1 MLSKEHI
8 KQCATGTFSFVN
20 STVSSEKVE
29 RRTERVGRFRIAEV
43 RSKDF
48 IIENIEDFGRIYC
61 QYPKNTKISV
71 STSGNITTK
80 MQEKSVPLENFP
92 GYQRSIIAS
101 SQCGEDNWTDLTVVT
116 IKFHGF

>member
-8 KQCATGTFSFVN
+8 KPGATGTFSFVN
-20 STVSSEKVE
+20 STVSSERVE
-29 RRTERVGRFRIAEV
+29 HRKEQLGRFRVAEV

-48 IIENIEDFGRIYC
+48 IIENIENFGRIYC
-61 QYPKNTKISV
+61 QFPRNTKISV

-80 MQEKSVPLENFP
+80 TQEKSTPLENFP
-92 GYQRSIIAS
+92 GYQRSIIS
-101 SQCGEDNWTDLTVVT
+101 TSQCGSDSWTNLTVVT